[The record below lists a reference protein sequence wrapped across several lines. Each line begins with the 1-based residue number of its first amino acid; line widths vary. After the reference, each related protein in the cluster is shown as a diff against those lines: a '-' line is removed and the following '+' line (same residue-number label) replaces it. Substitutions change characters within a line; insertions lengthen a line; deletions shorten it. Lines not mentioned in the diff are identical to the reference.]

1 MGDEL
6 GRGRCAGRDP
16 EGGRRRRAFPPLLSQ
31 QPPAVHIRLR
41 ESRQGPSS
49 GRLPAAANSSAARN
63 VWNLP
68 RPRPPA
74 SGRTGS
80 KHQARVSARSAR
92 RLRSPLSGSPPSV
105 APANLA
111 TWGSAAGVGVAGGG
125 ATSPAPGSAARLG
138 VGRGGGGRG
147 GARCAGVRRKVKLL
161 EAARPRAGTW
171 PRLPS
176 VPGVHGAEQRAAAA
190 VPAGPHGSRQCAAG
204 GARP

>member
-1 MGDEL
+1 MMGDEL

-111 TWGSAAGVGVAGGG
+111 TWGSAAGVGVAGWRRHLTCPGQRG
-125 ATSPAPGSAARLG
+125 EAGSWKRRRRTGRSPLRRSPAQSETPGSCAPS
-138 VGRGGGGRG
+138 GGNLAPAPF
-147 GARCAGVRRKVKLL
+147 GARCPWR
-161 EAARPRAGTW
+161 
-171 PRLPS
+171 
-176 VPGVHGAEQRAAAA
+176 
-190 VPAGPHGSRQCAAG
+190 
-204 GARP
+204 